1 MRRRHRARQAPPFF
15 VGVPFAGTVYN
26 GRVMSSISPLRILV
40 TNDDGIHAPGI
51 FALKKAL
58 DQAGHH
64 VTVCAPDR
72 PRSASGHAITLHKPL
87 RMKQVALEDGSLG
100 HAASGTPADCVTLGV
115 LDILQSAVDLVVSG
129 INHGPNL
136 GWDVTYSGTVSAAM
150 EAIIIGVPAIA
161 VSVASYADEIH
172 WDGAAHFVAR
182 RLAPAVARHGLP
194 PATLLNVN
202 APDLP
207 ESEIKGVRVTT
218 QGDRQYVDRL
228 EKRHD
233 PLGRPYFWLGG
244 KIHDKEAAA
253 GTDTKAVGEGF
264 ISVTPIHLDLTAHAL
279 LPVLKNNWSLE
290 SGR

>member
-1 MRRRHRARQAPPFF
+1 
-15 VGVPFAGTVYN
+15 
-26 GRVMSSISPLRILV
+26 MSRTLRILV
-40 TNDDGIHAPGI
+40 TNDDGIQAPGI
-51 FALKKAL
+51 FALKQAL
-58 DQAGHH
+58 DAAGHA

-87 RMKQVALEDGSLG
+87 RLREVALPDGAIG

-115 LDILQSAVDLVVSG
+115 LDVMKSEVDLVVSG

-150 EAIIIGVPAIA
+150 EAVIIGVPAFA
-161 VSVASYADEIH
+161 VSVASYADKIH
-172 WDGAAHFVAR
+172 WDGAARFAA
-182 RLAPAVARHGLP
+182 RLAGTLGEHVLP

-207 ESEIKGVRVTT
+207 EDQIRGVRVTT

-233 PLGRPYFWLGG
+233 PLGRPYYWLGG
-244 KIHDKEAAA
+244 KIHDKEAAE
-253 GTDTKAVGEGF
+253 GTDTKAVGEGY

-279 LPVLKNNWSLE
+279 LRDLRSWRLE
-290 SGR
+290 EAP

>member
-1 MRRRHRARQAPPFF
+1 MA
-15 VGVPFAGTVYN
+15 TN
-26 GRVMSSISPLRILV
+26 PLRVLV

-51 FALKKAL
+51 FALKQAL
-58 DQAGHH
+58 DAAGYA

-87 RMKQVALEDGSLG
+87 RLAEVALPDGTVG
-100 HAASGTPADCVTLGV
+100 YAGSGTPADCVTLGV
-115 LDILQSAVDLVVSG
+115 LDVLKSEVDLVVSG

-150 EAIIIGVPAIA
+150 EAVIIGVPAVA
-161 VSVASYADEIH
+161 VSVASYAKDIH
-172 WDGAAHFVAR
+172 WDGAARFAA
-182 RLAPAVARHGLP
+182 RLAGEVGARGLP

-207 ESEIKGVRVTT
+207 EDEIRGVRVTT

-233 PLGRPYFWLGG
+233 PLGRPYYWLGG
-244 KIHDKEAAA
+244 TIHDKEAPE
-253 GTDTKAVGEGF
+253 GSDTKAIGEGC
-264 ISVTPIHLDLTAHAL
+264 ISVTPIHLDLTAHPFLRDLRA
-279 LPVLKNNWSLE
+279 WGLE
-290 SGR
+290 RGGE